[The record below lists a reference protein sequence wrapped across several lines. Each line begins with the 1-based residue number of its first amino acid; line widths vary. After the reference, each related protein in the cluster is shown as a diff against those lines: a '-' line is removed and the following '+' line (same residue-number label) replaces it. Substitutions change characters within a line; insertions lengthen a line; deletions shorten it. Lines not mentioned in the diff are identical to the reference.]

1 MVCARLILAS
11 ATFLVFLPEPHG
23 QGAFLPILG
32 PIRLYVQEMV
42 AGFLLEQGFQKYI
55 PHTKSLVIQI
65 QSFWELKANRF
76 FFNRLKG
83 IVDAITL

>member
-42 AGFLLEQGFQKYI
+42 AGFFI
-55 PHTKSLVIQI
+55 R
-65 QSFWELKANRF
+65 A
-76 FFNRLKG
+76 G
-83 IVDAITL
+83 ISKVYPAYEIACNPNSKFLGVESK